1 MHTILTDN
9 GAQFTDELLAEH
21 LRPKNKTHVF
31 DETFENAEIRHK
43 LTKSRHPWTN
53 AHLGVFNRKIKDH
66 TTKKYDYDALESL

>member
-31 DETFENAEIRHK
+31 DETCENAGIRHK
-43 LTKSRHPWTN
+43 LTKFRHPWTN
-53 AHLGVFNRKIKDH
+53 RQVEVFNRKIK
-66 TTKKYDYDALESL
+66 TTLQKNTTTMPWKV